1 MAKPKRALGG
11 RAGEPPAEPSEYL
24 TQDAALAYIRA
35 KGIPVAVNFF
45 RDRRS
50 KGTGPPTYYFGKRA
64 MFRRDELDAW
74 IPSIFTPRTWDR
86 RSHTEAAIEARA
98 VTMRARA
105 ASMRAKGE
113 AKRRAKRRTAAAG
126 AGEMSAS

>member
-1 MAKPKRALGG
+1 MVKPKRALGG

-45 RDRRS
+45 RGRRS
-50 KGTGPPTYYFGKRA
+50 RGNGPPTHYFGARA

-74 IPSIFTPRTWDR
+74 IPTIFTMRTWDR
-86 RSHTEAAIEARA
+86 RSHTEAAIKARA
-98 VTMRARA
+98 KTMKARA
-105 ASMRAKGE
+105 KAMKARAKVE
-113 AKRRAKRRTAAAG
+113 AAG
-126 AGEMSAS
+126 SGAIAAD

>member
-1 MAKPKRALGG
+1 MVKPKRALGG

-50 KGTGPPTYYFGKRA
+50 RGNGPPTYYFGPRA

-74 IPSIFTPRTWDR
+74 IPTIFTTRTWDR

-98 VTMRARA
+98 ATMRARA
-105 ASMRAKGE
+105 KAMRAKGE
-113 AKRRAKRRTAAAG
+113 AKKRAKRRAEAVESGETHAG
-126 AGEMSAS
+126 